1 MGKVKAALTI
11 SYQPVKIKTFHK
23 TEAIGLKDDLFKWLC
38 GLAFLNNVG
47 YSCVWPV
54 TTIYMHNQ
62 LHQSLV
68 LAGLVLLCYSSA
80 NVIGSVIAGSRFDH
94 GQTFGLNVCG
104 QLVTLLAVT
113 ILIFAHGW
121 PIYPIL
127 LCVFGFGN
135 GWILTL
141 INSMG
146 THVKKYPGT
155 KVFNLL
161 YLVENVG
168 LVVGT
173 GMTGF
178 IYEQGIGWLFALIAA
193 MYLLSLIIVVA
204 KFAKVEL
211 RAELVLQSSRSKTA
225 ASAEKPS
232 KSNQS
237 VIMVLMLGLVVVWIM
252 YEQWMSNLA
261 VYLTRFGI
269 STGRYG
275 MLWTINGILIIAF
288 QLLIEWI
295 SRHRNPLNFQVTFG
309 ALAMAGSFMILLVAN
324 RYGQFILAMVVLTLG
339 ESLLIPGVPAY
350 VNRLSPAAQKGRNQG
365 LVNAFSSIGKALGPL
380 FGGLVIEKIGYSP
393 LFLICVVCD
402 LVVGLTI
409 WGVLHF
415 LHHDLQ
421 NYD

>member
-1 MGKVKAALTI
+1 M
-11 SYQPVKIKTFHK
+11 
-23 TEAIGLKDDLFKWLC
+23 GLKDGLFKWLC

-54 TTIYMHNQ
+54 TTVYMHDQ

-68 LAGLVLLCYSSA
+68 LSGLVLLCYSSA
-80 NVIGSVIAGSRFDH
+80 NVIGSIMAGSCFDH
-94 GQTFGLNVCG
+94 GHTFGLNVCG
-104 QLVTLLAVT
+104 QLITLLAVT

-121 PIYPIL
+121 PIYSIL
-127 LCVFGFGN
+127 LCGFGFGN

-178 IYEQGIGWLFALIAA
+178 IYEQGIGWLFALIAI
-193 MYLLSLIIVVA
+193 MYLFSLIIVLA
-204 KFAKVEL
+204 KFGRVEL
-211 RAELVLQSSRSKTA
+211 RAESTLQSPQLQMPA
-225 ASAEKPS
+225 AAKKPS
-232 KSNQS
+232 KSNWS
-237 VIMVLMLGLVVVWIM
+237 VIMVLMLGLVIVWIM

-261 VYLTRFGI
+261 VYLARFGI

-295 SRHRNPLNFQVTFG
+295 SRYRATLNFQVTFG
-309 ALAMAGSFMILLVAN
+309 AMAMAGSFVILLAAD

-365 LVNAFSSIGKALGPL
+365 LVNAFSSLGKALGPL

-393 LFLICVVCD
+393 LFLICAVAD
-402 LVVGLTI
+402 LAVGLTI
-409 WGVLHF
+409 WGVLH
-415 LHHDLQ
+415 LLQHGLQ